1 MSGTSHGG
9 AVNLRA
15 VGFAHGPHVVL
26 ADVAVMVG
34 AGSRLAVVGPNGV
47 GKSTLLALLAG
58 HLQPETGSVTLS
70 PPTATVVLLPQ
81 ERDRR
86 PAENLHDYLGRRTGV
101 TAAGLAMTDAADAMA
116 AGRRGADDVYA
127 AALDRWLALGGADL
141 EARAALV
148 LDRLGLPADLLH
160 RETTSLSGGQL
171 ARCGLA
177 AVLLAQADVLL
188 LDEPTNDLDVD
199 GLALLESF
207 LERRSGGLVV
217 VSHDRAFLERV
228 ATDVLELDEFTHR
241 ATPYGGGFASYLE
254 ERDRARAAARA
265 AFVAFDEQRSSLV
278 DRARREKEWAR
289 QGQARAS
296 SSRAMA
302 AEPDKNIRAH
312 KTAGA
317 QARGAAAAKVLRQ
330 LDRLEEV
337 DDPRDPWQ
345 LRLALDPATRGPD
358 DVAGLAAAVVER
370 ERFVLGPVDLAV
382 RRGERVAVTGPNGAG
397 KSTLLAALLGRLPVT
412 SGRAWLGRSV
422 VVGEVDQVRRTFPPS
437 EALVDAFR
445 AVTGQDLA
453 DARTLLAKFGLGA
466 DDVLRPVAT
475 LSPGER
481 TRADLALLM
490 ATRANLLVLDEPT
503 NHLDLAAIEQ
513 LEEALGTYD
522 GTLLLVTHDR
532 RLLAH
537 VRTDRHLDVRDGRV
551 TEV

>member
-1 MSGTSHGG
+1 MSGTYDGS
-9 AVNLRA
+9 VVLRS

-26 ADVAVMVG
+26 ADVTVTVG
-34 AGSRLAVVGPNGV
+34 PGSRLAVVGPNGV
-47 GKSTLLALLAG
+47 GKSTLLGLLAG
-58 HLQPETGSVTLS
+58 ELAPETGTVTVA
-70 PPTATVVLLPQ
+70 PPEATVVLLHQ

-86 PAENLHDYLGRRTGV
+86 RDERLRDYLARRTGV
-101 TAAGLAMTDAADAMA
+101 ADAERIMTAAADALASGA
-116 AGRRGADDVYA
+116 AGADDAYA

-141 EARAALV
+141 DGRAADV
-148 LDRLGLPADLLH
+148 LDRLGLDAGLLD
-160 RETTSLSGGQL
+160 RDTTTLSGGQL

-177 AVLLAQADVLL
+177 AVLLTQVDVLL

-207 LERRSGGLVV
+207 LERRAGGLVV

-228 ATDVLELDEFTHR
+228 ATDVLELDEFTRR

-254 ERDRARAAARA
+254 ERERARAAAVA
-265 AFVAFDEQRSSLV
+265 AYAAYDEQRTSLV

-289 QGQARAS
+289 QGQARATS
-296 SSRAMA
+296 ARARA

-312 KTAGA
+312 KTATA
-317 QARGAAAAKVLRQ
+317 QSRGAAAAKVLRQ

-337 DDPRDPWQ
+337 DDPRDPWE

-358 DVAGLAAAVVER
+358 DVAGLAAAVVR
-370 ERFVLGPVDLAV
+370 RGDFTLGPVDLAV
-382 RRGERVAVTGPNGAG
+382 RRGERVAVTGPNGSG

-422 VVGEVDQVRRTFPPS
+422 VVGEVDQVRRTFDPA
-437 EALVDAFR
+437 ETLVDAFR
-445 AVTGQDLA
+445 VATGQDEA

-466 DDVLRPVAT
+466 DDVLRPVGT

-490 ATRANLLVLDEPT
+490 ARRANLLVLDEPT

-513 LEEALGTYD
+513 LEAALDSYD
-522 GTLLLVTHDR
+522 GTLLLVSHDR
-532 RLLAH
+532 RLLAQ
-537 VRTDRHLDVRDGRV
+537 VRTDRHVRVEHGHVR
-551 TEV
+551 EA